1 MNHRKPPPA
10 ARAAVNAAPRHAT
23 ASRLVIRPWC
33 LTGTLKPPDRFVPSS
48 CTALKFIYLHKNS
61 TEVQKSRDCVVA
73 KRGPHRTTSQ
83 PVQQSED
90 QGGLSSVSQAFS
102 AASTVTSS
110 CCYHRA
116 TPQPP
121 PPRATAATTAP
132 TRGRQEAALSEE
144 AFCAERGP
152 PPASPR
158 TLQLRPSPTTPH
170 CRRRLATRALHGPSC
185 RSEIRSS
192 GIARSIELKIL
203 SSVSRQTSAEFSAHV
218 LFGA

>member
-1 MNHRKPPPA
+1 MVGDT
-10 ARAAVNAAPRHAT
+10 AVVLNRHAQPP
-23 ASRLVIRPWC
+23 RPIRSE
-33 LTGTLKPPDRFVPSS
+33 FVYR
-48 CTALKFIYLHKNS
+48 TEVIYLHKNS

-83 PVQQSED
+83 PVQCSSRRTR
-90 QGGLSSVSQAFS
+90 GGLSSGSQAFS

-121 PPRATAATTAP
+121 PPRATAAATAP

-158 TLQLRPSPTTPH
+158 TLQLRPSPTTPR
-170 CRRRLATRALHGPSC
+170 CRRLATRALHGPSC